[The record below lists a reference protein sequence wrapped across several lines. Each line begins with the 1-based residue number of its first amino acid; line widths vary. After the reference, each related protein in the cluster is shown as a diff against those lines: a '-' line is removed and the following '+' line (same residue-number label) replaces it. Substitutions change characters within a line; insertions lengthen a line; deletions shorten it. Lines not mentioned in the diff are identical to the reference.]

1 MERPDQAV
9 IELFPVLDEPASRL
23 WILVVPTRVTLLR
36 VCILLHRWTKIVVI
50 ELRERSG
57 ARAFPMPDVDDR
69 AVGRKVE
76 SAFVGR
82 SRFSRDRLL
91 AEMRAAAASKL
102 RRAGQHHTKLV
113 LVVV

>member
-1 MERPDQAV
+1 
-9 IELFPVLDEPASRL
+9 
-23 WILVVPTRVTLLR
+23 
-36 VCILLHRWTKIVVI
+36 IVV

-113 LVVV
+113 LVVVILVLHAVAMLQDLPALGCLDQRQMLLTVGRVSPLEQEIGILV